1 MGKYLLSIL
10 FCLLLLPPAVQAK
23 TKYVIDYF
31 KIMVRSQPGAEYKI
45 IDQLSSN
52 EKVRTIQAEG
62 NWVKIAFKNNR
73 TGWVLQQF
81 LTSEL
86 PKGIRIADLEKKV
99 KEQEEKIQS
108 LDEENFSLKKKNVE
122 VGQSINDLSS
132 ENQRL
137 KEEPFRIL
145 LLLAGGGIFLIG
157 CITTLILQSMG
168 RKREG
173 AGSLLTEGLVPERPW
188 TVLLPIRALFC
199 RSFSWQ
205 HPSPLYY
212 FPSP

>member
-1 MGKYLLSIL
+1 MMRKYLLSIL
-10 FCLLLLPPAVQAK
+10 FCVLLLPPAVQAK

-45 IDQLSSN
+45 IDQLPSN
-52 EKVRTIQAEG
+52 EKVRTVQVEG
-62 NWVKIAFKNNR
+62 NWVKIAFKGNR
-73 TGWVLQQF
+73 TGWVLQQY
-81 LTSEL
+81 LTAEL

-99 KEQEEKIQS
+99 IEQEKKIQS

-132 ENQRL
+132 ENQSL

-168 RKREG
+168 RKKR
-173 AGSLLTEGLVPERPW
+173 GSGLTFDRGIGP
-188 TVLLPIRALFC
+188 
-199 RSFSWQ
+199 
-205 HPSPLYY
+205 
-212 FPSP
+212 